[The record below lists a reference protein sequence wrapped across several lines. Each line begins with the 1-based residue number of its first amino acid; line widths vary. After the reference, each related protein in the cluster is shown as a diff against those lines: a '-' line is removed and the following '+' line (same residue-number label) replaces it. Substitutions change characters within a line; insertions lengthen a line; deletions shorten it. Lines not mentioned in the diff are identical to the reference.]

1 MTSTAARSIAPVLG
15 VPDVRLAVDY
25 YRDALGFECDPETG
39 IVAGV
44 GDEPAVYALLR
55 RGDVGLHLQI
65 RRGPPSGRK
74 REPLECDAYVFVD
87 DVDALHGEL
96 MRRGAIIRNP
106 PADQTYGLR
115 QLDVE
120 DPFGNRLSFGSPRE

>member
-55 RGDVGLHLQI
+55 RGDVGLHLQT
-65 RRGPPSGRK
+65 
-74 REPLECDAYVFVD
+74 
-87 DVDALHGEL
+87 LHGEL
-96 MRRGAIIRNP
+96 MRRGGSIRNP